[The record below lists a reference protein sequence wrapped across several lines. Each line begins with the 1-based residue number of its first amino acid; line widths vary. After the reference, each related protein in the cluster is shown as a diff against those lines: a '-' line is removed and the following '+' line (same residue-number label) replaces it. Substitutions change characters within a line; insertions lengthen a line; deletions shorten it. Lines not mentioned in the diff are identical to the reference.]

1 MTNEQKKHSWIK
13 LVVGIVVFIV
23 ADFLLLKYT
32 PVGSW
37 LMPENLQALK
47 QQAGVFA
54 PLGYIVIYFFAT
66 LLAVPGTILTLSA
79 GALFGAI
86 WGGLWTVMGAT
97 LGATGAF
104 LVARFIAGE
113 WVKQQFE
120 KGDRLRELSQGI
132 EENEFWFALSIRLA
146 PIFPFNAVNYLLGLT
161 PISLPVYIL
170 ATAIGIVPGTFAYA
184 WLGQG
189 GLQAATGRPPWQL
202 LGALAMLAVLSA
214 LPIVLKWWKAKK
226 G

>member
-1 MTNEQKKHSWIK
+1 MTNEQKNHSWIK

-66 LLAVPGTILTLSA
+66 LFAIPGTILTLSS

-86 WGGLWTVMGAT
+86 WGGLWTAIGAT

-202 LGALAMLAVLSA
+202 FGALAMLAVLSA
-214 LPIVLKWWKAKK
+214 LPIVLKWWKAKN

>member
-13 LVVGIVVFIV
+13 LVVGIVAFIV
-23 ADFLLLKYT
+23 ADFILLKYT

-54 PLGYIVIYFFAT
+54 PLAYIVIYFLAT
-66 LLAVPGTILTLSA
+66 LFAIPGTILTLSA

-86 WGGLWTVMGAT
+86 WGALWTVIGAT

-104 LVARFIAGE
+104 LVARFIGGE

-202 LGALAMLAVLSA
+202 FGALAMLAVLSA
-214 LPIVLKWWKAKK
+214 LPIVLKRWKAKK
-226 G
+226 N